1 MMRTM
6 LLVPRHAWFLGIA
19 LNFAACAH
27 APEPA
32 APPSTNAAATAGAPA
47 GGAESAAIRDGVL
60 TAADGVNIHYREG
73 GRGEIALFF
82 LHGWLG
88 DAHWWDEQLTQFAPR
103 YRVVAMDI
111 AGHGE
116 SGKERKAST
125 YQTAAADA
133 HAIADKLG
141 LKRIVW
147 IGHSMSGEIIIE
159 AANRLPDRTAC
170 LIPIDTLKEIG
181 GPASREETDAFFAPL
196 QKDFVP
202 NAQGILKKAFVASS
216 PESVV
221 RRVLDG
227 VATMKPEVVIPILR
241 SGFSYDARTE
251 IRKVKA
257 PIVAVNSDIQPTKLE
272 ENRKYAPQFEVIVM
286 KNVGHWPMLERA
298 GEFDSLLQQAIDR
311 GTAKR

>member
-1 MMRTM
+1 MLFEMRREW
-6 LLVPRHAWFLGIA
+6 LLGIA
-19 LNFAACAH
+19 LGIASCGGH

-32 APPSTNAAATAGAPA
+32 ASPTTGATTSG
-47 GGAESAAIRDGVL
+47 ETTSIRDGFV
-60 TAADGVNIHYREG
+60 TAADGVKIHYREG

-88 DAHWWDEQLTQFAPR
+88 DAHWWDEQLTQFSQR

-111 AGHGE
+111 AGHGA
-116 SGKERKAST
+116 SGTNRKDST
-125 YQTAAADA
+125 YQAAAADA
-133 HAIADKLG
+133 RAIADELG

-147 IGHSMSGEIIIE
+147 IGHSMSGEIIID
-159 AANRLPDRTAC
+159 AANQLPDRTAC

-202 NAQGILKKAFVASS
+202 NAQAILKRGFVASS
-216 PESVV
+216 PAAVV

-227 VATMKPEVVIPILR
+227 VATMKPDVVIPILR
-241 SGFSYDARTE
+241 SGFAYDGRTE

-257 PIVAVNSDIQPTKLE
+257 PIVAVNSDLQPTKLD

-286 KNVGHWPMLERA
+286 KNVGHWPMLERPA
-298 GEFDSLLQQAIDR
+298 EFDSLLQQAIDR
-311 GTAKR
+311 GTRTTTR